1 MTINTNAYGTL
12 NKKHVTRIKDTFDN
26 ALEVYSRVLLL
37 RVDLRMPDIDS
48 SMYSDD
54 ASVITRFISSLKS
67 KIEADLIRR
76 QKAGKR
82 IYTCNLI
89 TVWCREF
96 GKHDKKHYHVAL
108 WLNKDVYAYPG
119 SYKSVDGKY
128 NHNLAYMIMS
138 AWVSALNIQDPANPS
153 QHYFPLVHFPKNC
166 YYHINKN
173 SPNFDEEL
181 NKAIERVK
189 YLAKDYSKDNSDG
202 KRNFGCS
209 NKKVN

>member
-12 NKKHVTRIKDTFDN
+12 NKKHVARIKDTFDN
-26 ALEVYSRVLLL
+26 AFEVYSRVLLL

-54 ASVITRFISSLKS
+54 ASVITRFMSSLKS
-67 KIEADLIRR
+67 KIEADLTRK

-96 GKHDKKHYHVAL
+96 GKNDKKHYHVAL

-138 AWVSALNIQDPANPS
+138 AWVSALKIQDPINSS

-173 SPNFDEEL
+173 SPNFYEEL
-181 NKAIERVK
+181 NKAIERVI

-209 NKKVN
+209 NKKVK

>member
-26 ALEVYSRVLLL
+26 AFDVYSRVLLL
-37 RVDLRMPDIDS
+37 RIDLRMPDIDS

-54 ASVITRFISSLKS
+54 ASVITRFISSLKA
-67 KIEADLIRR
+67 KIEADLTRK

-82 IYTCNLI
+82 IYPCNLI

-96 GKHDKKHYHVAL
+96 GENNKKHYHVAL
-108 WLNKDVYAYPG
+108 LLNQAVYAYPG

-128 NHNLAYMIMS
+128 HHNLAYMIMS
-138 AWVSALNIQDPANPS
+138 AWVSALQIKDPINPS
-153 QHYFPLVHFPKNC
+153 QHYFPLVHFPEKC
-166 YYHINKN
+166 YYHLRKDGNG
-173 SPNFDEEL
+173 FDNDL
-181 NKAIERVK
+181 NDAIERLN